1 MTDIGKAIEALKEHN
16 IESFDGHGILV
27 IPASSPEDIYPMAEK
42 ARRIFKEIG
51 FEKSWRVDPYYYDKK
66 ISLTGVMFDE
76 DSQKLHAI

>member
-51 FEKSWRVDPYYYDKK
+51 FEKSWRIDPYYLDKRA
-66 ISLTGVMFDE
+66 SLTGAMFDN
-76 DSQKLHAI
+76 SQKLHAI

>member
-51 FEKSWRVDPYYYDKK
+51 FEKSWRIDPYYLDKRA
-66 ISLTGVMFDE
+66 SLTGAMFDN
-76 DSQKLHAI
+76 SQKLHTI